1 MTKRTK
7 KVGTAGRFQ
16 SRYGVRSRTRIR
28 EIESVQKQKHVCPRC
43 GQHAVKRTSTGIWTC
58 RKCGT
63 TFAGGAYFPQT
74 EAGTSIDKILKG
86 EAVAPS
92 LTVETE

>member
-16 SRYGVRSRTRIR
+16 ARYGVRSRTRIR

-43 GQHAVKRTSTGIWTC
+43 GQSAVKRISSGIWAC

-74 EAGTSIDKILKG
+74 EAGTGIEKILKG
-86 EAVAPS
+86 EAPPLS
-92 LTVETE
+92 VETE